1 MILLHIVGYFPQN
14 MTVAVKARHRYS
26 DLYSIMD
33 CVLREQRQ
41 SLAQKLRLRLARII
55 PTGITTTTLFVV
67 TVLLVSAPLRLG
79 ATPRMPAE
87 IDLMLH
93 VRLAGMEQAEAP
105 RIIDEY
111 ILFSY
116 LPEQPPQGRA
126 PHSAVRAD
134 IYGTGDDQA
143 APTVR
148 NPRYVG
154 VVFEHENY
162 RTTHVMFRNEQGV
175 HFMLYPIPD
184 NVRELRYRF
193 VSDGHWSADP
203 RNPNTYS
210 DAHGVRL
217 SVFELPERPTE
228 LRSPVLRA
236 DGSVEFTLETAP
248 NRRVALVGDF
258 NNWDP
263 FMHEMREI
271 EPGLYQIRLRVPSG
285 RHGYQFVGA
294 GRRINDPLNDRRLH
308 SNEGHDVSEL
318 IVP

>member
-1 MILLHIVGYFPQN
+1 
-14 MTVAVKARHRYS
+14 MTVAVKTRHRYS

-33 CVLREQRQ
+33 CVLREHRQ
-41 SLAQKLRLRLARII
+41 PLAQKLRLLRARII
-55 PTGITTTTLFVV
+55 PIGITRTTLLVA
-67 TVLLVSAPLRLG
+67 TVLLVSAPFRLG

-93 VRLAGMEQAEAP
+93 VRLAGMEEAQAP
-105 RIIDEY
+105 RIVDEY
-111 ILFSY
+111 VLFSY
-116 LPEQPPQGRA
+116 LPHQVQSSGA
-126 PHSAVRAD
+126 PHSPVRAD
-134 IYGTGDDQA
+134 IFGTHANEPAPA
-143 APTVR
+143 AR

-154 VVFEHENY
+154 VVFAHENY

-184 NVRELRYRF
+184 GENELRYRF

-203 RNPNTYS
+203 QNPQSYS

-217 SVFELPERPTE
+217 SVFELPERVTE
-228 LRSPVLRA
+228 LSSPVLHA
-236 DGSVEFTLETAP
+236 DGSVEFTLEAAP
-248 NRRVALVGDF
+248 NRRVTLVGDF

-263 FMHEMREI
+263 YMHVMRET
-271 EPGLYQIRLRVPSG
+271 EPGLYYIRLRVASG
-285 RHGYQFVGA
+285 RYGYQFVGA

-308 SNEGHDVSEL
+308 SHEGYNVSEL

>member
-1 MILLHIVGYFPQN
+1 
-14 MTVAVKARHRYS
+14 MTVAVKTRHRYS

-33 CVLREQRQ
+33 YVLREHRRA
-41 SLAQKLRLRLARII
+41 LAQKLRLRLARII
-55 PTGITTTTLFVV
+55 PTGITTTMLLVAM
-67 TVLLVSAPLRLG
+67 VLLVSAPFQLG
-79 ATPRMPAE
+79 ATPRMPAD
-87 IDLMLH
+87 IDLILH
-93 VRLAGMEQAEAP
+93 VRLAGMENAEAP
-105 RIIDEY
+105 RIIDDY

-116 LPEQPPQGRA
+116 LPQQPQNGRA
-126 PHSAVRAD
+126 PQSPVRAD
-134 IYGTGDDQA
+134 IYGTSADQPA
-143 APTVR
+143 QTVR

-175 HFMLYPIPD
+175 HFVLYRIPEG
-184 NVRELRYRF
+184 VTQLRYRF

-203 RNPNTYS
+203 QNPHTYS

-217 SVFELPERPTE
+217 SVFDLPERPTE
-228 LRSPVLRA
+228 LRSPLVHA

-248 NRRVALVGDF
+248 NRRVTLVGDF

-263 FMHEMREI
+263 YMHVMREL
-271 EPGLYQIRLRVPSG
+271 EPGLYHIRLRVTSG

-308 SNEGHDVSEL
+308 SHDGHDVSEL

>member
-1 MILLHIVGYFPQN
+1 LYTAGTSPGIGAETSSTPGAYHPNRHNYNNASRCYGAFSVGTFAAWRN
-14 MTVAVKARHRYS
+14 TS
-26 DLYSIMD
+26 
-33 CVLREQRQ
+33 
-41 SLAQKLRLRLARII
+41 
-55 PTGITTTTLFVV
+55 
-67 TVLLVSAPLRLG
+67 
-79 ATPRMPAE
+79 
-87 IDLMLH
+87 H
-93 VRLAGMEQAEAP
+93 VRLAGMEDAEAP
-105 RIIDEY
+105 RIVDDY

-116 LPEQPPQGRA
+116 MPQQAQSSRA
-126 PHSAVRAD
+126 SQSPVRAD
-134 IYGTGDDQA
+134 IYGSSADLPSPA
-143 APTVR
+143 VR

-175 HFMLYPIPD
+175 HFVLYPIP
-184 NVRELRYRF
+184 EGLTQLRYRF

-203 RNPNTYS
+203 RNPHTFS

-236 DGSVEFTLETAP
+236 DGSVEFTLRTAP
-248 NRRVALVGDF
+248 NRRVTLVGDF

-263 FMHEMREI
+263 YMHVMREL
-271 EPGLYQIRLRVPSG
+271 EPGLYHIRLRVASG

-294 GRRINDPLNDRRLH
+294 GRRVNDPLNDRRLF
-308 SNEGHDVSEL
+308 SNDGYDVSEL